1 MVLDVQS
8 LNDGLLELGEA
19 MGASCIL
26 CLRMLQRDPID
37 KRHIDSECVAWIMEV
52 NLLDGPSGRNIFRA

>member
-19 MGASCIL
+19 MGASCVL

-37 KRHIDSECVAWIMEV
+37 KRHIDGECVA
-52 NLLDGPSGRNIFRA
+52 